1 MIQQDSSQ
9 SAFGL
14 AANVAAGL
22 ASFFG
27 VVGGIVIL
35 LGKPVQQWVRFVAV
49 QSIVLWCAWIAFL
62 IAINIVLGIVGMIP
76 GLRLVLIPIVLL
88 SKQLAL
94 GIVIF
99 VAWLMTT
106 IKAFSGQALRL
117 PVVAA
122 LAEHVVAL
130 SRQPAG
136 RWSAI
141 LGRRLPVTRTIMP
154 QVPRLTP
161 VSVAH
166 ANL

>member
-1 MIQQDSSQ
+1 MIQQDSTQ

-14 AANVAAGL
+14 APNVAAGL

-27 VVGGIVIL
+27 IVGGIVIL

-49 QSIVLWCAWIAFL
+49 QSIVLWAVWIAFL

-88 SKQLAL
+88 VQLAL

-122 LAEHVVAL
+122 LAD
-130 SRQPAG
+130 
-136 RWSAI
+136 RWA
-141 LGRRLPVTRTIMP
+141 
-154 QVPRLTP
+154 
-161 VSVAH
+161 A
-166 ANL
+166 